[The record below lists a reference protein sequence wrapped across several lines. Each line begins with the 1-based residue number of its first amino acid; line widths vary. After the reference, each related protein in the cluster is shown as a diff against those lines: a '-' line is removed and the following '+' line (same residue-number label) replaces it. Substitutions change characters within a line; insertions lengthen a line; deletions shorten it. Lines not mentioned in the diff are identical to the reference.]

1 MNDGPAT
8 VLMKIGPQHEWQVL
22 ERFETYSEAEDA
34 ARRLAK
40 LRARGVLFPLYATLS
55 ADGKGGGGEVF

>member
-22 ERFETYSEAEDA
+22 ERFDTHSEAEDA

-40 LRARGVLFPLYATLS
+40 IRPRGVFFPLYATLS